1 MPRNFLVVDY
11 EFTMYTRPVGRPRD
25 FFPEIIEIGAV
36 KIDGEK
42 HDTLGEIQNF
52 VKVHFFPRHAQE
64 AMDFCMITPDD
75 MKKAIPFK
83 EMVAKLEE
91 LYVPGETYF
100 VAWGTEDY
108 RVLNLGCEKHRINN
122 PILFEDYLDI
132 GEAYKIFKGEQ
143 QTPGLKRATEELCL
157 ESTGLW
163 HTAFD
168 DAENTGKVLVSL
180 LQKGWTPEQYFA
192 DKERIEAE
200 HEAIKEAKRKA
211 WLERNAKKFAHNQ
224 ENK

>member
-1 MPRNFLVVDY
+1 MPRNFLIVDF
-11 EFTMYTRPVGRPRD
+11 EFTMYTRPVGKPRD

-36 KIDGEK
+36 KLNGEDYK
-42 HDTLGEIQNF
+42 NIGEVQNF

-64 AMDFCMITPDD
+64 AMDFCMITPND

-83 EMVAKLEE
+83 DMVSKLDA

-108 RVLNLGCEKHRINN
+108 RVLNLGCEKHRIKN
-122 PILFEDYLDI
+122 PILHEDYLDI

-143 QTPGLKRATEELCL
+143 QTPGLKRATEEL
-157 ESTGLW
+157 EVGNDGLW
-163 HTAFD
+163 HTAYD
-168 DAENTGKVLVSL
+168 DAKNTGKVLVAL

-200 HEAIKEAKRKA
+200 REAIREAKHKA
-211 WLERNAKKFAHNQ
+211 WLERNAEKKANNQ
-224 ENK
+224 QQ

>member
-1 MPRNFLVVDY
+1 MPRNFLIVDF
-11 EFTMYTRPVGRPRD
+11 EFTMYTRPVGKPRD
-25 FFPEIIEIGAV
+25 FFPEIIEVGGV
-36 KIDGEK
+36 KLDGEDYK
-42 HDTLGEIQNF
+42 NIGEVQNF

-64 AMDFCMITPDD
+64 AMDFCMITPND

-83 EMVAKLEE
+83 SMVEKLSA

-108 RVLNLGCEKHRINN
+108 RVLNLGCEKHRIKN
-122 PILFEDYLDI
+122 PILHEDYLDI

-143 QTPGLKRATEELCL
+143 QTPGLKRATEEL
-157 ESTGLW
+157 EVGNDGLW
-163 HTAFD
+163 HTAYD
-168 DAENTGKVLVSL
+168 DAKNTGKVLVAL

-200 HEAIKEAKRKA
+200 REAIKEAKHKA
-211 WLERNAKKFAHNQ
+211 WLERNAKK
-224 ENK
+224 NKTTKED

>member
-1 MPRNFLVVDY
+1 MSRNFLIVDF
-11 EFTMYTRPVGRPRD
+11 EFTMYTRPVGKPRD
-25 FFPEIIEIGAV
+25 FFPEIIEVGAV
-36 KIDGEK
+36 KLNGEDHK
-42 HDTLGEIQNF
+42 NMGEVQNF

-64 AMDFCMITPDD
+64 AMDFCMITPND

-83 EMVAKLEE
+83 DMVSKLDA

-108 RVLNLGCEKHRINN
+108 RVLNLGCEKHRIKN
-122 PILFEDYLDI
+122 PILHEDYLDI

-143 QTPGLKRATEELCL
+143 QTPGLKRATEEL
-157 ESTGLW
+157 EVGNDGLW
-163 HTAFD
+163 HTAYD
-168 DAENTGKVLVSL
+168 DAKNTGKVLVAL

-200 HEAIKEAKRKA
+200 REAIREAKHKA
-211 WLERNAKKFAHNQ
+211 WLERNAAKKANNQ
-224 ENK
+224 QQ